1 MRNEKKEEMV
11 ITIERDDLFELA
23 NSILWVLAMVIN
35 CILDWTLNNIAVKL
49 LVMNV
54 AFIVAIVGLVKNIT
68 SKNKTMV
75 YCVLSIAR
83 VVVSIVLL
91 ILMWQLAEETIDIL
105 QNIIAMEAQKGA
117 TIKVVK
123 A

>member
-1 MRNEKKEEMV
+1 MKNEKKEEMV
-11 ITIERDDLFELA
+11 ITIERDDIFELVI
-23 NSILWVLAMVIN
+23 SILWVLAMVVN
-35 CILDWTLNNIAVKL
+35 CILDWNFNNIAVKL
-49 LVMNV
+49 MVMNF
-54 AFIVAIVGLVKNIT
+54 AFIVSIVGLAKNIT
-68 SKNKTMV
+68 SKNKTII

-91 ILMWQLAEETIDIL
+91 VLMWQLAEETIDLL

-123 A
+123 V

>member
-1 MRNEKKEEMV
+1 MKNEKKEEMV
-11 ITIERDDLFELA
+11 ITIERDDVFELA

-91 ILMWQLAEETIDIL
+91 ILMWQLAEETIDLL

-117 TIKVVK
+117 TIQGIKV
-123 A
+123 

>member
-1 MRNEKKEEMV
+1 MKNEKKEEMV

-91 ILMWQLAEETIDIL
+91 ILMW
-105 QNIIAMEAQKGA
+105 
-117 TIKVVK
+117 
-123 A
+123 

>member
-1 MRNEKKEEMV
+1 MKNEKKEEMV

>member
-1 MRNEKKEEMV
+1 MKNEKKEEIV

-91 ILMWQLAEETIDIL
+91 ILMWQLAEETIDLL

-117 TIKVVK
+117 TIQGIKV
-123 A
+123 

>member
-1 MRNEKKEEMV
+1 MKNEKKEEMV

-54 AFIVAIVGLVKNIT
+54 AFIVSIVGLVKNIT

-75 YCVLSIAR
+75 YCVLSLAR

-91 ILMWQLAEETIDIL
+91 ILMWQLAEETIDLL

>member
-1 MRNEKKEEMV
+1 MKNEKKEEMV
-11 ITIERDDLFELA
+11 ITIERDDIFELVI
-23 NSILWVLAMVIN
+23 SILWVLAMVVN
-35 CILDWTLNNIAVKL
+35 CILDWNFNNIAVKL
-49 LVMNV
+49 MVMNF
-54 AFIVAIVGLVKNIT
+54 AFIVSIVGLAKNIT
-68 SKNKTMV
+68 SKNKTII

-91 ILMWQLAEETIDIL
+91 ILMWQLAEETIELL

-123 A
+123 V

>member
-1 MRNEKKEEMV
+1 MKNEKKEEMV

-75 YCVLSIAR
+75 YCVLSLAR

>member
-1 MRNEKKEEMV
+1 MKNEKKEEMV

-91 ILMWQLAEETIDIL
+91 ILMWQLAEETIDLL

-123 A
+123 V

>member
-1 MRNEKKEEMV
+1 MKNEKKEEMV

-54 AFIVAIVGLVKNIT
+54 AFIVSIVGLVKNIT

-75 YCVLSIAR
+75 YCVLSLAR

-91 ILMWQLAEETIDIL
+91 ILMWQLAEETIDLL

-123 A
+123 V

>member
-1 MRNEKKEEMV
+1 MKNEKKEEMV

-54 AFIVAIVGLVKNIT
+54 AFIVSIVGLVKNIT

-75 YCVLSIAR
+75 YCVLSLAR

-91 ILMWQLAEETIDIL
+91 ILTWQLAEETIDLL

-123 A
+123 V

>member
-1 MRNEKKEEMV
+1 MENEKKEEMV

-91 ILMWQLAEETIDIL
+91 ILMWQLAEETIDLL

-123 A
+123 V

>member
-1 MRNEKKEEMV
+1 
-11 ITIERDDLFELA
+11 
-23 NSILWVLAMVIN
+23 
-35 CILDWTLNNIAVKL
+35 
-49 LVMNV
+49 MNV

-91 ILMWQLAEETIDIL
+91 ILMWQLAEETIDLL

-123 A
+123 V

>member
-1 MRNEKKEEMV
+1 MKNEKKEEMV

-91 ILMWQLAEETIDIL
+91 ILMWQLAEETIDLL

-117 TIKVVK
+117 TIQGIKV
-123 A
+123 

>member
-1 MRNEKKEEMV
+1 MKNEKKEEMV

-91 ILMWQLAEETIDIL
+91 ILMWQLAEETIDLL
-105 QNIIAMEAQKGA
+105 QNIIAMEAQNGA
-117 TIKVVK
+117 AIQGVKV
-123 A
+123 

>member
-1 MRNEKKEEMV
+1 MKNEKKEEMV

-123 A
+123 V

>member
-1 MRNEKKEEMV
+1 MKNEKKEEMV

-91 ILMWQLAEETIDIL
+91 ILMWQLAEETIDLL

>member
-1 MRNEKKEEMV
+1 MKNEKKEEMV

-68 SKNKTMV
+68 SKNRTMV

-91 ILMWQLAEETIDIL
+91 ILMWQLAEETIDLL

-117 TIKVVK
+117 TIQGIKV
-123 A
+123 

>member
-1 MRNEKKEEMV
+1 MKNEKKEEMV
-11 ITIERDDLFELA
+11 ITIERDDIFELVI
-23 NSILWVLAMVIN
+23 SILWVLAMVVN
-35 CILDWTLNNIAVKL
+35 CILDWNFNNIAVKL

-91 ILMWQLAEETIDIL
+91 ILMWQLAEETIDLL

-123 A
+123 V

>member
-1 MRNEKKEEMV
+1 MKNEKKEEMV

-54 AFIVAIVGLVKNIT
+54 AFIVAIVGLVQNIT

>member
-91 ILMWQLAEETIDIL
+91 ILMWQLAEETIDLL

-123 A
+123 V